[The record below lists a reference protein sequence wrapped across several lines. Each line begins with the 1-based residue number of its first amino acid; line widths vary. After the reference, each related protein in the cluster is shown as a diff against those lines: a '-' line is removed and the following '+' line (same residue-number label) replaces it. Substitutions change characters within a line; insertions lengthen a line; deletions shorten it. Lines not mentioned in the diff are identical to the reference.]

1 MIGPAF
7 KINVYNRF
15 FQMVLD
21 KIAMLQQSLLDLK
34 ESSSNETKSTA
45 GDKHETALAMLQ
57 IDQEKTS
64 LQLKDALVQKA
75 LFEKIDPAIS
85 TPRVTN
91 GSLVKTNKGY
101 FFISVAIGKTTV
113 DGETVI
119 ALSPGSPL
127 GNALMGLDRNDTT
140 SVNGNLYQIEDIC

>member
-1 MIGPAF
+1 MIEPTF

-45 GDKHETALAMLQ
+45 GGKHETALAMLQ

>member
-1 MIGPAF
+1 MIEPTF